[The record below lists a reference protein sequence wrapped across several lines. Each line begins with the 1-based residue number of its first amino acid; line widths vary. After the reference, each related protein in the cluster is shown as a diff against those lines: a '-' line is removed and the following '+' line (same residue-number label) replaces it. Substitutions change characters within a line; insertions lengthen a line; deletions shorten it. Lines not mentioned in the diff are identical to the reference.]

1 MVINPLLGLISV
13 FSSLF
18 LLFLCVLCYC
28 YITTEEEMSI
38 PNLVT
43 FITVLIILASV
54 SIITGLLAIP

>member
-18 LLFLCVLCYC
+18 LLFLCVLCYG